1 MPTLYLPDLI
11 YAGDAFRSGEGL
23 LVGDDGV
30 ILRIGSGLPTGGAA
44 MVRMPGKAL
53 LPGLVNAHS
62 HSFQRLIRGSA
73 EHCGPNGDDFWAW
86 RNLIYQAASP
96 LEPEDVFD
104 VARMAFLEMA
114 LSGIT
119 AVGEFHYVHAR
130 PDGAPYDDPNLLT
143 KRVIEAANSVGL
155 RICMLRAAYA
165 RAGYDLPQDAGQQRF
180 YESGDEYL
188 RNVEYLAAEL
198 LNAPSTVSMGVAPH
212 SVRGVKLDALARIAE
227 WAEVR
232 GLPIHLHA
240 AEQATE
246 IAACERE
253 HGDPPIRLLA
263 RYGLLSNRM
272 TLVHAIHTAPDEV
285 EAIAGAGAI
294 ICACPTTERNLG
306 DGIIDAQSAIERGIL
321 FCFGSDS
328 QANIHLLE
336 DARELDY
343 HLRLQRRRR
352 VLLDG
357 IDGEDI
363 SSRLFRYA
371 TQGGATSL
379 GLSSGALEAGRPADF
394 FTIGLDDVSI
404 AGVAPRELLPMV
416 VFGLERTAIRDVTID
431 GRMVVREGRHAQG
444 EEIISRYRELAGRL
458 ESGLIG
464 RDFQAAIQRF

>member
-11 YAGDAFRSGEGL
+11 YTGDAFRSGAGL
-23 LVGDDGV
+23 LVGDDGL
-30 ILRIGSGLPTGGAA
+30 ILGMSSALASAGGATE
-44 MVRMPGKAL
+44 RMPGKAL

-62 HSFQRLIRGSA
+62 HSFQRLIRGLA
-73 EHCGPNGDDFWAW
+73 EHGGPHGDDFWAW
-86 RNLIYQAASP
+86 RNMIYQAAAH
-96 LEPEDVFD
+96 LEPDDVFD

-130 PDGAPYDDPNLLT
+130 PDGAPYDDPNLLA
-143 KRVIEAANSVGL
+143 KRVVEAAQSVGL

-188 RNVEYLAAEL
+188 RNVERLAADL

-212 SVRGVKLDALARIAE
+212 SIRGVKLDDLARIAE

-240 AEQATE
+240 AEQTAE

-263 RYGLLSNRM
+263 RYGLLSNRV
-272 TLVHAIHTAPDEV
+272 TLVHAIHTADDEV
-285 EAIAGAGAI
+285 EAIANAGAI

-306 DGIIDAQSAIERGIL
+306 DGIMEARTAIERGIL
-321 FCFGSDS
+321 FCLGSDS
-328 QANIHLLE
+328 QSHINLLE

-343 HLRLQRRRR
+343 HLRLKRQRR

-371 TQGGATSL
+371 TQGGAISL

-394 FTIGLDDVSI
+394 FTIDLDDVSI

-416 VFGLERTAIRDVTID
+416 VFGLERTAIRDVAID
-431 GRMVVREGRHAQG
+431 GRMIVREGRHTQAR
-444 EEIISRYRELAGRL
+444 EIVSRYRKLAGRI
-458 ESGLIG
+458 ESGSI
-464 RDFQAAIQRF
+464 RQDFQAAIQRF

>member
-1 MPTLYLPDLI
+1 MPTLYLPDLL
-11 YAGDAFRSGEGL
+11 YTGDAFRSGAGL

-30 ILRIGSGLPTGGAA
+30 ILATSSERVAGGAA
-44 MVRMPGKAL
+44 VVRMAGKAL

-62 HSFQRLIRGSA
+62 HSFQRLIRGVA
-73 EHCGPNGDDFWAW
+73 EHGGPHGDDFWAW
-86 RNLIYQAASP
+86 RKMIYQAAAH
-96 LEPEDVFD
+96 LEPDDVFN

-130 PDGAPYDDPNLLT
+130 PDGTPYDDPNLLA
-143 KRVIEAANSVGL
+143 KRVIEAAESVGL

-165 RAGYDLPQDAGQQRF
+165 RAGYALPQEAGQQRF

-188 RNVEYLAAEL
+188 RNTEYLAADL
-198 LNAPSTVSMGVAPH
+198 LNASSTVSMGVAPH
-212 SVRGVKLDALARIAE
+212 SIRGLKLDDLTRIAE

-240 AEQATE
+240 AEQTAE

-263 RYGLLSNRM
+263 RSGLLSNRM
-272 TLVHAIHTAPDEV
+272 TLVHAIHTAADEV
-285 EAIAGAGAI
+285 EAIADAGAV

-306 DGIIDAQSAIERGIL
+306 DGIIDARSAIERGIL

-328 QANIHLLE
+328 QANINLFE

-343 HLRLQRRRR
+343 HLRLKRQRRL
-352 VLLDG
+352 LLDG

-379 GLSSGALEAGRPADF
+379 GLSTGSLEAGRPADF
-394 FTIGLDDVSI
+394 FTIDLDDVSI
-404 AGVAPRELLPMV
+404 VGVPPRELLPMV
-416 VFGLERTAIRDVTID
+416 VFGLERTAIRDVATE
-431 GRMVVREGRHAQG
+431 GRMIVQEGRHAQAA
-444 EEIISRYRELAGRL
+444 EIVCRYRELAGRI
-458 ESGLIG
+458 ESGSI
-464 RDFQAAIQRF
+464 RTDFQAAMPRF